1 MERLQEALKR
11 AREKREQAGGPAAAP
26 GAGLDGRGGGPG
38 SGPGGGPGDG
48 TAPPATALPDGAR
61 QSVWETLEEFVPVPR
76 ILRKNRIVSYF
87 GGPEASSF
95 DMMRTKIVQQA
106 KTKEVRRIL
115 VTSPGPGCGK
125 TTTTTNLAFSLA
137 RQADLRTIVIDIDLR
152 RPNLGGVL
160 GIQKAQQFSSVLA
173 READP
178 LEHMSRIGPNLIVA
192 TNAVPVANPSELI
205 QSQSAQ
211 DVLME
216 MERHFEPDFV
226 LFDAPPVLTS
236 DDAIGFLEH
245 CDAALIVAA
254 AEQSSIEELDVTE
267 AEVAAVSTVL
277 GVVLNKCRYTT
288 TNYDY
293 Y

>member
-11 AREKREQAGGPAAAP
+11 AREQREDARPE
-26 GAGLDGRGGGPG
+26 GASTP
-38 SGPGGGPGDG
+38 PGDG
-48 TAPPATALPDGAR
+48 RAPLAR
-61 QSVWETLEEFVPVPR
+61 RTTLSAGGSSQAVWDSVEEFTPTAR
-76 ILRKNRIVSYF
+76 IMRKNRVVSYF

-106 KTKEVRRIL
+106 KAKGAKRLI

-125 TTTTTNLAFSLA
+125 TTTTSNLAFSLA
-137 RQADLRTIVIDIDLR
+137 RQADLRTIVVDIDLR
-152 RPNLGGVL
+152 RPNLGSVL

-173 READP
+173 QEADP
-178 LEHMSRIGPNLIVA
+178 LDHMSRIGPNLIVA
-192 TNAVPVANPSELI
+192 TNATPVANPSELV

-211 DVLME
+211 DALAALE
-216 MERHFEPDFV
+216 HQFQPDFI

-236 DDAIGFLEH
+236 DDTIGFLEQ

>member
-11 AREKREQAGGPAAAP
+11 AREMREDARPP
-26 GAGLDGRGGGPG
+26 GASVP
-38 SGPGGGPGDG
+38 PPGDARPPL
-48 TAPPATALPDGAR
+48 TAKAAQGAPNDVQAR
-61 QSVWETLEEFVPVPR
+61 WDSVEEFSPTPR
-76 ILRKNRIVSYF
+76 IMRKNRVVSFF

-95 DMMRTKIVQQA
+95 DIMRTKFVQQA
-106 KTKEVRRIL
+106 KAKGAKRIV

-125 TTTTTNLAFSLA
+125 TTTTANLAFSLA
-137 RQADLRTIVIDIDLR
+137 RQGDLRTIVVDIDLR
-152 RPNLGGVL
+152 RPNFGAVL
-160 GIQKAQQFSSVLA
+160 GVQRAQQFSSALA
-173 READP
+173 QDADP
-178 LEHMSRIGPNLIVA
+178 MDHMSRIGANLIVG
-192 TNAVPVANPSELI
+192 TNAVPVSNPSELI
-205 QSQSAQ
+205 QSHSAQ
-211 DVLME
+211 EVLAE
-216 MERHFEPDFV
+216 LERHFEPDFV

-236 DDAIGFLEH
+236 DDTIGFLEH

-267 AEVAAVSTVL
+267 AEVASVSTVL